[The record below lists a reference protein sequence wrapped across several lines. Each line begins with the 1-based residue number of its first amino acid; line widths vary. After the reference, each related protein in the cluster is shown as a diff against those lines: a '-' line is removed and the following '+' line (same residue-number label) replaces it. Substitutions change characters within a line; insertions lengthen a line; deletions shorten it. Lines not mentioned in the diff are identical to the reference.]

1 MRPKV
6 GSSETTSG
14 RQPSRSSK
22 SAHLSILFLL
32 SLEFASQPSASQQ
45 KQTELAQN
53 EVLSG
58 RVVTDSG
65 QTIRFGVT
73 ITLETDSGERV
84 AQTPANSDGRFE
96 INFLRKMRYRLTV
109 TAEGFETWQ
118 QEVDLAF
125 GAGQTILRITLT
137 PSNKVKESTAAATLT
152 DDQAPKSARKEYEK
166 GSRALAARELPE
178 ARTHLEKALSEFP
191 CYARAQADLAVVLTE
206 RHELQGAEAALR
218 KAMQCD
224 PGFPD
229 AYTQLGQLLNA
240 EKKFTESVD
249 LLQDGLRRSPG
260 TWQLYY
266 QQAIAHYGLK
276 QYSQA
281 EEEYLK
287 VQSLNPNPP
296 ADLHVKL
303 ADVYL
308 KENAYGKAYAE
319 MQAYLQ
325 AEPEGRFAAKIKAI
339 MRQMESSG
347 ALGTAPSKVGQQPPG

>member
-1 MRPKV
+1 MRLKAPSTEDTN
-6 GSSETTSG
+6 G
-14 RQPSRSSK
+14 QPSRCPGTTY
-22 SAHLSILFLL
+22 LLIPFLIGIGL
-32 SLEFASQPSASQQ
+32 
-45 KQTELAQN
+45 LAPAPAAGQGT
-53 EVLSG
+53 VRLSG
-58 RVVTDSG
+58 QVVTYTGRTVPSG
-65 QTIRFGVT
+65 VM
-73 ITLETDSGERV
+73 ITVETESGERA
-84 AQTPANSDGRFE
+84 AQTPANSDGRFDLGD
-96 INFLRKMRYRLTV
+96 LRKLRYRLIV

-118 QEVDLAF
+118 QEIDLGQ
-125 GAGQTILRITLT
+125 GASEYMVRITLT
-137 PSNKVKESTAAATLT
+137 PLNKVKEIAASAPALT
-152 DDQAPKSARKEYEK
+152 DAQAPKTARKEYEK
-166 GSRALAARELPE
+166 GSRALAARRLDE
-178 ARTHLEKALSEFP
+178 ARAHLEKALSEFP

-218 KAMQCD
+218 KAVQCD

-240 EKKFTESVD
+240 EKKFTESAD

-260 TWQLYY
+260 AWQIYY

-296 ADLHVKL
+296 AEFHVKL

-308 KENAYGKAYAE
+308 KENAYDKAYAQ

-325 AEPEGRFAAKIKAI
+325 AEPEGRFVARIKAI

-347 ALGTAPSKVGQQPPG
+347 VLGPTPSKVVQKAPG